1 MLVGLYTPQRIS
13 TSSYISGSY
22 ICYTSYIAKLPYKWL
37 NSMVYGRY
45 NELVHGGYFMV
56 YKPLT
61 IVISTI
67 NLYKPLTIV
76 IPPGWLFHGL

>member
-1 MLVGLYTPQRIS
+1 
-13 TSSYISGSY
+13 
-22 ICYTSYIAKLPYKWL
+22 
-37 NSMVYGRY
+37 MVYGRY

-76 IPPGWLFHGL
+76 IPTGWLFHGL